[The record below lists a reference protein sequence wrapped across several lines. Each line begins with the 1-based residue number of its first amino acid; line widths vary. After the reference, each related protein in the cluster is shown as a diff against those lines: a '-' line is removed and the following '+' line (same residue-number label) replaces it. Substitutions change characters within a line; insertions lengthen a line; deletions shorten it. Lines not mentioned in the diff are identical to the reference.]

1 MLKIDFVSLAMMALE
16 CSNSSVQNFLGEE
29 AYNKLL
35 LAVGK
40 DMSEVNEK
48 LNSKIEEHFQL
59 NCTIAERSMKNDDN
73 KRNRRRTKTSKTQ
86 HSVEIGQTADGM
98 MCVDDLQT
106 LVEGYLTHFEQNLEN
121 SLNGAKQS
129 QIRLIRAE
137 KGKLVMKHKA
147 QKHDLESAQKR
158 IETLLELDNL
168 TRGERTRESEKQDL
182 ITIFSEQTKNLE
194 YQQKLELQG
203 IDYLSERFQK
213 QHEQDVQAFS
223 KAFLHFK
230 LKYCITTKD
239 KFICKENFLKIN

>member
-1 MLKIDFVSLAMMALE
+1 MALE
-16 CSNSSVQNFLGEE
+16 CAGSSVQNFLGEK

-48 LNSKIEEHFQL
+48 LNSRIEEHFRL

-158 IETLLELDNL
+158 IKTLLELGNL
-168 TRGERTRESEKQDL
+168 RGGERTRESEKQAL
-182 ITIFSEQTKNLE
+182 TTIFSEQTKNLE

-203 IDYLSERFQK
+203 IDCLLERFQK
-213 QHEQDVQAFS
+213 LHEQGIQAFS

-230 LKYCITTKD
+230 LKYCITTKE
-239 KFICKENFLKIN
+239 KFICKENFRKIK

>member
-1 MLKIDFVSLAMMALE
+1 MALE
-16 CSNSSVQNFLGEE
+16 CASSSVQNFLGEE

-48 LNSKIEEHFQL
+48 LNSRIEEHFRL

-168 TRGERTRESEKQDL
+168 TRGERSRESEKQDL
-182 ITIFSEQTKNLE
+182 ITIFSEQTKDLE

-213 QHEQDVQAFS
+213 QHEQYVQAFS

-230 LKYCITTKD
+230 LKYCITTRE
-239 KFICKENFLKIN
+239 KFIC

>member
-1 MLKIDFVSLAMMALE
+1 MLKKDFVSLAMMALE
-16 CSNSSVQNFLGEE
+16 CASTSVQNFLGEE

-48 LNSKIEEHFQL
+48 LNSRIEEHFRL
-59 NCTIAERSMKNDDN
+59 NCTIAEGSMKDDDN
-73 KRNRRRTKTSKTQ
+73 KRNRRRTKTPKTQ

-98 MCVDDLQT
+98 TCVDDLQT
-106 LVEGYLTHFEQNLEN
+106 LVEDYLTHFEQTLEN

-137 KGKLVMKHKA
+137 KGKLVMKHKE
-147 QKHDLESAQKR
+147 QKLGLESAQKR

-168 TRGERTRESEKQDL
+168 TKGERTRESEKHAL

-203 IDYLSERFQK
+203 IDCLSERFQK
-213 QHEQDVQAFS
+213 LHEQDVQTFS
-223 KAFLHFK
+223 KAFHQFK
-230 LKYCITTKD
+230 LKYCITTKE
-239 KFICKENFLKIN
+239 KFICKENFPKMI